1 MAFDRLATGECFRKA
16 QSSRLAGKMADRREA
31 LDARR
36 ETFGELSS
44 LALELLNGVGHNPIA
59 GHTTAS
65 TLHSKHYPPT
75 YRLPMAQLLGAL
87 TQDEDPPGARQP
99 IREVSQCYRYEHDV
113 KGSAGSRRAPA

>member
-1 MAFDRLATGECFRKA
+1 MAFDRLATGESFRKA

-87 TQDEDPPGARQP
+87 TQDEDPPGFESLASFHGGTNFLQMATSGGR
-99 IREVSQCYRYEHDV
+99 
-113 KGSAGSRRAPA
+113 KLLA